1 MNDKRICGAKNRKG
15 LPCGRAPM
23 KNGRCNLHGGKSP
36 GAKRGNQNAL
46 KHGLYTAEMKEM
58 RRLVRQASR
67 DARDVR
73 NAVRNID

>member
-1 MNDKRICGAKNRKG
+1 MNGKKTCGAKNRKG

-46 KHGLYTAEMKEM
+46 KHGMYTAEMKEM

-67 DARDVR
+67 DATDVR
-73 NAVRNID
+73 KFLKIID